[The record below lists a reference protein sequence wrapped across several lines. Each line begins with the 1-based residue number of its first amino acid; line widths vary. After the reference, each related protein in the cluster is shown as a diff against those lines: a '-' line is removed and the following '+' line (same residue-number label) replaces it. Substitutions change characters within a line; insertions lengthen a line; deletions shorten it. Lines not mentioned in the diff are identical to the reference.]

1 MKQGLQL
8 KFSQQLSMTPQLQQA
23 IRLLQ
28 LSSFELQQEI
38 QQALE
43 ENPLLEQEE
52 TENPLQD
59 DPSAPT
65 TDDTEEWDQNYTAEL
80 MGSVGQNDADYDAM
94 TFGCADE
101 TLHDHLRWQLELSHF
116 SPTDQ
121 QIGLSIIDSITPAG
135 YLSTSLSELTESL
148 SRQLDEPIG
157 EDEVAVVLKRI
168 QHFDPVGV
176 GARDV
181 SECLRLQLQQLPED
195 TPFLA
200 QAQHAVSE
208 YVELLG
214 QRDYRSLARLLK
226 LNETQLTK
234 VLTIIQQLQ
243 PHPGERF
250 SNSDDAYVIPDVLVR
265 NKNSRWIVELNPQS
279 LPKLKVN
286 SSYAALIKDAKQ
298 SDDMSYIRHHVQEA
312 KWFIRSIE
320 SRNETLLKVATS
332 IVQRQQGFFELGEEA
347 MKPMVLADIA
357 DAIEMH
363 ESTVSR
369 VTSQKYM
376 HTPRG
381 VFELKYFFSSQLST
395 HRGEDCSSTAIRA
408 LLKKLVAAENPKK
421 PLSDSKLTALMSE
434 QGIQV
439 ARRTIAKYREALQ
452 IPPSSQRKR
461 LI

>member
-28 LSSFELQQEI
+28 LSSFELQQEV

-43 ENPLLEQEE
+43 ENPLLEQDEIEE
-52 TENPLQD
+52 PLRDHDEEALSD
-59 DPSAPT
+59 DNH
-65 TDDTEEWDQNYTAEL
+65 EWDQNYTAEL
-80 MGSVGQNDADYDAM
+80 MGAVGQNDADYDAM
-94 TFGCADE
+94 VFGCGKE
-101 TLHDHLRWQLELSHF
+101 TLHDHLRWQLQLSHF
-116 SPTDQ
+116 SPVDE
-121 QIGLSIIDSITPAG
+121 QIGLAIIDAINAAG
-135 YLSTSLSELTESL
+135 YLTQSVDELTQGLNS
-148 SRQLDEPIG
+148 QLQEPV
-157 EDEVAVVLKRI
+157 EDDEVAVVLKRI
-168 QHFDPVGV
+168 QQFDPVGV

-181 SECLRLQLQQLPED
+181 SECLLLQLQQFPEQ
-195 TPFLA
+195 TPYLS
-200 QAQHAVSE
+200 QARKAVAN

-214 QRDYRSLARLLK
+214 QRDYRSLCKYLK
-226 LNETQLTK
+226 LNETQLTE
-234 VLTIIQQLQ
+234 VLAIVQQLQ
-243 PHPGERF
+243 PHPGDRF
-250 SNSDDAYVIPDVLVR
+250 EQNDDAYVIPDVVVHK
-265 NKNSRWIVELNPQS
+265 KNSRWIVELNPQS

-286 SSYAALIKDAKQ
+286 SSYAALIQDARQ
-298 SDDMSYIRHHVQEA
+298 SDDMSYIRQHLQEA

-332 IVQRQQGFFELGEEA
+332 IVQRQQAFFELGEEA

-357 DAIEMH
+357 AAIEMH

-395 HRGEDCSSTAIRA
+395 DGGEDCSSTAIRA

-421 PLSDSKLTALMSE
+421 PLSDSKLTELMSD

-452 IPPSSQRKR
+452 IPPSNQRKR

>member
-1 MKQGLQL
+1 MKQGLQF

-52 TENPLQD
+52 LEDPLREHGD
-59 DPSAPT
+59 DSVEIG
-65 TDDTEEWDQNYTAEL
+65 EEWDQHYTAEL
-80 MGSVGQNDADYDAM
+80 LGSVGQHDAEYDAL
-94 TFGCADE
+94 TFGCKQE
-101 TLHDHLRWQLELSHF
+101 TLHDHLRWQLQLSHM
-116 SPTDQ
+116 TALDE
-121 QIGLSIIDSITPAG
+121 QIGLAIIDAIDDNG
-135 YLSTSLSELTESL
+135 YLQASISDLTL
-148 SRQLDEPIG
+148 ALTTQLDEPLE

-168 QHFDPVGV
+168 QHFDPIGV

-181 SECLRLQLQQLPED
+181 SECLLLQLQQLPED
-195 TPFLA
+195 TAYLSA
-200 QAQHAVSE
+200 AKKAVTE
-208 YVELLG
+208 HVELLG
-214 QRDYRSLARLLK
+214 LRDYRTLERRLR
-226 LNETQLTK
+226 LNEAALTE
-234 VLTIIQQLQ
+234 VLTLIQHL
-243 PHPGERF
+243 HPRPGDGF
-250 SNSDDAYVIPDVLVR
+250 SATDDAYVIPDVLVR
-265 NKNSRWIVELNPQS
+265 KQNNRWMVELNPQS

-286 SSYAALIKDAKQ
+286 DSYAALLKDTRA
-298 SDDMSYIRHHVQEA
+298 SDDMSYIRHHLQEA
-312 KWFIRSIE
+312 KWFMRSIE
-320 SRNETLLKVATS
+320 SRNDTLLKVASS
-332 IVQRQQGFFELGEEA
+332 IVQRQQAFFEHGEEA

-357 DAIEMH
+357 QAIEMH

-395 HRGEDCSSTAIRA
+395 DQGGECSSTAIRA

-421 PLSDSKLTALMSE
+421 PLSDNKLTQLMAD

-439 ARRTIAKYREALQ
+439 ARRTIAKYREALN

>member
-1 MKQGLQL
+1 MKQGLQF

-52 TENPLQD
+52 HEDPLREHGED
-59 DPSAPT
+59 SVEIG
-65 TDDTEEWDQNYTAEL
+65 EEWDQNYTAEL
-80 MGSVGQNDADYDAM
+80 LGAVGQHDAEHDAL
-94 TFGCADE
+94 TFGCGQE
-101 TLHDHLRWQLELSHF
+101 TLHDHLRWQLQLSHM
-116 SPTDQ
+116 TAVDEQ
-121 QIGLSIIDSITPAG
+121 VGLAIIDAIDDNG
-135 YLSTSLSELTESL
+135 YLQASLADLTAAL
-148 SRQLDEPIG
+148 NAQLDEPLE

-168 QHFDPVGV
+168 QHFDPIGV

-181 SECLRLQLQQLPED
+181 SECLLLQLQQLPEA
-195 TPFLA
+195 TPHLSA
-200 QAQHAVSE
+200 ARKAVAE
-208 YVELLG
+208 HVELLAA
-214 QRDYRSLARLLK
+214 RDYRTLSRRLR
-226 LNETQLTK
+226 LNETALAE
-234 VLTIIQQLQ
+234 VLTLIQHLQ
-243 PHPGERF
+243 PRPGDGF
-250 SNSDDAYVIPDVLVR
+250 SANDDAYVIPDVLVR
-265 NKNSRWIVELNPQS
+265 KQNNRWIVELNPQS

-286 SSYAALIKDAKQ
+286 DSYAALLKDTRA
-298 SDDMSYIRHHVQEA
+298 SDDMSYIRHHLQEA
-312 KWFIRSIE
+312 KWFMRSIE
-320 SRNETLLKVATS
+320 SRNETLLKVASS
-332 IVQRQQGFFELGEEA
+332 IVQRQQAFFEHGEEA

-357 DAIEMH
+357 QAIEMH

-395 HRGEDCSSTAIRA
+395 DAGGECSSTAIRA

-421 PLSDSKLTALMSE
+421 PLSDNKLTQLMAE

-439 ARRTIAKYREALQ
+439 ARRTIAKYREALN

>member
-28 LSSFELQQEI
+28 LSSFELQQEV

-52 TENPLQD
+52 TEDPLRD
-59 DPSAPT
+59 HGDEST
-65 TDDTEEWDQNYTAEL
+65 TPDAEEWDQNYTAEL
-80 MGSVGQNDADYDAM
+80 MGAVGQNDADYDAM
-94 TFGCADE
+94 TFGCGHE
-101 TLHDHLRWQLELSHF
+101 TLHDHLRWQLQLSHF
-116 SPTDQ
+116 SPVDE
-121 QIGLSIIDSITPAG
+121 QIGLAVIDAISPTG
-135 YLSTSLSELTESL
+135 YLTTSVSELTQAL
-148 SRQLDEPIG
+148 AAQLDEPIE

-181 SECLRLQLQQLPED
+181 SECLLLQLQQFPEA

-200 QAQHAVSE
+200 ETKKAVTE

-214 QRDYRSLARLLK
+214 QRDYRSLSRHLK
-226 LNETQLTK
+226 LNEPQLTE
-234 VLTIIQQLQ
+234 VLAIIQQLQ
-243 PHPGERF
+243 PHPGDSF
-250 SNSDDAYVIPDVLVR
+250 AQSDEAYVIPDVVVR
-265 NKNSRWIVELNPQS
+265 QKNSRWIVELNPQS
-279 LPKLKVN
+279 LPRLKVN
-286 SSYAALIKDAKQ
+286 SSYAALIQDARP
-298 SDDMSYIRHHVQEA
+298 SDDMSYIRQHLQEA

-332 IVQRQQGFFELGEEA
+332 IVQRQQAFFELGEEA

-357 DAIEMH
+357 AAIEMH

-395 HRGEDCSSTAIRA
+395 DRGEDCSSTAIRA

-421 PLSDSKLTALMSE
+421 PLSDSKLTDLMSE